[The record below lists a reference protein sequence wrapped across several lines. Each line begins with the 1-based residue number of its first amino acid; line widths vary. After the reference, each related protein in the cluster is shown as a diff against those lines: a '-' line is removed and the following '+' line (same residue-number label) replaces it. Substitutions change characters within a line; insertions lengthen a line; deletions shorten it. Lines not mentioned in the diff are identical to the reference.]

1 MQVREKQFKKD
12 VIWNAISSTTNGMI
26 NMIISFFV
34 INFVGSDVGGI
45 FGFGFSTLGQQVFIL
60 SYFGIRIFQVIDISY
75 KYDFETYRKHRL
87 MTFALSVLFVLC
99 YVFSYLKLGIYD
111 SDKCIMLILICL
123 FKAIEGIFDVY
134 ECELQRKHKLY
145 LACQFNFARVVI
157 STITLLSSMYMLGKL
172 GTYGIIISLI
182 IFIVIQIIF
191 GCIFLFTKK
200 SYFVAEPKLT
210 DETGE
215 QKLKLKRLTIEV
227 LPIFLA
233 TFLDFWI
240 FSLPKYALDI
250 FTDNHTVG
258 IFTILFMPATLMY
271 LFVNF
276 FLRPY
281 LSTLADYE
289 KEKNI
294 EGFNK
299 VSKRMYFISLGIAI
313 AGFVSVVTIGKPVLG
328 LIDMFTAYRYSQV
341 LEVSI
346 PLLLL
351 IILGGLIYSLVN
363 VRYSILAI
371 KNKQKPML
379 YCYIACLVIGII
391 ITWQLV
397 MRFEMYGAA
406 FAFILT
412 MLILLGMLFMVQ

>member
-1 MQVREKQFKKD
+1 MQTQDKQFKKD

-34 INFVGSDVGGI
+34 INFVGSDIGGI

-60 SYFGIRIFQVIDISY
+60 SYFGIRIFQVIDIAY
-75 KYDFETYRKHRL
+75 KYDFNTYRKHRML
-87 MTFALSVLFVLC
+87 TFVLSLAFILC
-99 YVFSYLKLGIYD
+99 YVISYLKIGIYD
-111 SDKCIMLILICL
+111 TEKCLMLGLICL

-145 LACQFNFARVVI
+145 LACQFNFARVLI
-157 STITLLSSMYMLGKL
+157 STIALLTCMYILGRA
-172 GTYGIIISLI
+172 GTSGIVISLI
-182 IFIVIQIIF
+182 VFIIVQVAF
-191 GCIFLFTKK
+191 GCIFLLAKK
-200 SYFVAEPKLT
+200 EYFATE
-210 DETGE
+210 DNISQNIDNTG
-215 QKLKLKRLTIEV
+215 LKLKHLTIEV

-289 KEKNI
+289 KEKNVD
-294 EGFNK
+294 GFNK
-299 VSKRMYFISLGIAI
+299 VSRRMYLISFGIAI

-328 LIDMFTAYRYSQV
+328 LIDMFTAYRYSSV

-351 IILGGLIYSLVN
+351 IILGGLIYTLVN

-379 YCYIACLVIGII
+379 YCYIVCLILGILI
-391 ITWQLV
+391 AWQLV
-397 MRFEMYGAA
+397 MRFQMYGAA
-406 FAFILT
+406 LSFISI
-412 MLILLGMLFMVQ
+412 MLILLGMLFMVK